1 MTRKKRHKIN
11 PIQDRSWQVKFDL
24 LSILTISV
32 FIERLNFWQRSHS
45 CLILSQ
51 LHGISPDLLS
61 RRLHRGTPPLLPP
74 GFLERLVRTRVS
86 KLSSLFP
93 SFLPELYS
101 LFGAI
106 FLQSQ
111 CKYRRIKETRIVPSL
126 LVWTSS
132 MIIRSALLILLRRI
146 SILFPIEIKKY
157 YWKEC
162 WNTYSFFF

>member
-101 LFGAI
+101 LLGAI

-111 CKYRRIKETRIVPSL
+111 CKYRRIKETSERESF
-126 LVWTSS
+126 
-132 MIIRSALLILLRRI
+132 RR
-146 SILFPIEIKKY
+146 
-157 YWKEC
+157 C
-162 WNTYSFFF
+162 WFERVR